1 MVFLANSTKLDS
13 FARLEKLLA
22 HGTRFIMNPHFLTN
36 IHIKQ
41 FKCFTDFKAEGFKRV
56 NLIGGKNNV
65 GKTAFIEACYINVCA
80 VISAICDV
88 GYRRERIL
96 HSNDRFN
103 SRGSLFEK
111 IQIYLEYI
119 QEYESTSN
127 LNQLHFFIQEQL
139 AEKTYTFEVNNKKLF
154 FHSIAQLGFDD
165 DYSANIQ
172 YIDSVGYNNRWLLN
186 SFEEIQRDDKEDN
199 LNKFINE
206 FDNSISNFKVIGDK
220 PQCKVN
226 GQYRDIT
233 ECGDGLL
240 QYIAIICT
248 LYAGA
253 DGYLF
258 IDEIDKG
265 LHYSQLDRL
274 WEIIF
279 TLSKQTNCQVFATT
293 HSKEMLESFARVA
306 RKLDEHEISYTTLV
320 RNKQNMVKALTLD
333 YELLLISLDQA
344 HEIR

>member
-1 MVFLANSTKLDS
+1 
-13 FARLEKLLA
+13 
-22 HGTRFIMNPHFLTN
+22 MNPHFLTN

-65 GKTAFIEACYINVCA
+65 GKTAFIEACYINVSS
-80 VISAICDV
+80 VISAISNV
-88 GYRRERIL
+88 GFRRERL
-96 HSNDRFN
+96 NLTSSHFTPEEFN
-103 SRGSLFEK
+103 A
-111 IQIYLEYI
+111 YLERI
-119 QEYESTSN
+119 QQCDISSN
-127 LNQLHFFIQEQL
+127 VKEFTFSFEEQD
-139 AEKTYTFEVNNKKLF
+139 EKKVFNFKMGSHKPL
-154 FHSIAQLGFDD
+154 SIAASEASF
-165 DYSANIQ
+165 SMSPPRNIR
-172 YIDSVGYNNRWLLN
+172 YIDSHGYLN
-186 SFEEIQRDDKEDN
+186 SSLLDAFSDIQKKDKETE
-199 LNKFINE
+199 LNKFVSQ
-206 FDNSISNFKVIGDK
+206 FDSNIETFKVISEQ
-220 PQCKVN
+220 PQCKMN
-226 GQYRDIT
+226 GEYRHLS

-258 IDEIDKG
+258 IDEIDNG
-265 LHYSQLDRL
+265 IHYSQLDRL

-306 RKLDEHEISYTTLV
+306 RKLDEHEISYTTLAK
-320 RNKQNMVKALTLD
+320 NKQNIVKALTLD
-333 YELLLISLDQA
+333 YEMLLMRLDQA